1 MFREKT
7 HHDRAKRMDLAAN
20 GATKGPP
27 KIARAK
33 CLTNPVSYTSR
44 EEKDVSEGLR
54 GASETVRGEARNQN
68 YGWDSW
74 FGGLI
79 GTSPT
84 PERSGDSKL
93 SNLSPLSTR
102 MALQKVTKKRET
114 VAFQKVLLET
124 HRVKLDSGRHI
135 PDRILDA

>member
-1 MFREKT
+1 
-7 HHDRAKRMDLAAN
+7 MDLAAS

-33 CLTNPVSYTSR
+33 CLTNPVSYKSR
-44 EEKDVSEGLR
+44 EEKNVSEGLR
-54 GASETVRGEARNQN
+54 GASETVRGEARNQTMARIR
-68 YGWDSW
+68 GLVDS
-74 FGGLI
+74 I

-102 MALQKVTKKRET
+102 MALQKVTKKREA